1 MKIRERYANEKAFTL
16 IELMI
21 VIAIIGILS
30 AISIP
35 NFLSYRAKAQNVA
48 AEEEANNFYNAAM
61 SHYGLGG
68 ANTTFSSSSLPNN
81 FARNREIDYAGSI
94 AINTGVTTGTM
105 TFSHRNRSTTY
116 TLTGATGAIED

>member
-1 MKIRERYANEKAFTL
+1 MIKERYSNKKAFTL

-35 NFLSYRAKAQNVA
+35 NFLSYRATAQNA
-48 AEEEANNFYNAAM
+48 AALEEADNFYTAVM
-61 SHYGLGG
+61 SHYAQDG

-81 FARNREIDYAGSI
+81 FARNREIDYTGSI

-105 TFSHRNRSTTY
+105 KFSHSNRSTTY
-116 TLTGATGAIED
+116 TLTGATGVIVD